1 MLTIRITAIGIIIA
15 GITLGAT
22 QTYISIGLSRV
33 FGEELDADLKLAL
46 LGLFNK
52 TLDVFLVSSLEYMA
66 SFFLTIWMAQ
76 TSSDRRGATFS
87 DFGLKDELTKP
98 WMTIAG
104 FITRCRR
111 SSWNLK
117 SLFRC
122 LLCLCVSGSVML
134 QGLAVNTV
142 AIPKKRWYPN
152 EGHEW
157 DRTAHEREI
166 MRIEYPKVSLQGVD
180 WGNMVGVGQSNIG
193 GPGYPPW
200 DWALGLSASLAFVGL
215 THVVSRVKEAQKGW
229 QHIYKYQLDG
239 DQLNRWT
246 TLNTNFNHS
255 KGVVETASAD
265 HAQVQSI
272 YDWLKETNHQ
282 PTSSSVG
289 WTGDLTIVLPVL
301 NTVCTPIN
309 SSNLEGSI
317 KVWPPAKNVS
327 SEAAIAIEF
336 GPVLASGFTGAACSS
351 VFRHGTYAVNVWI
364 VDEERPDLSF
374 NSYGGK
380 WDQNV
385 LYEPT
390 LASDFDVASGVGSE
404 ARDLLSRIESLVP
417 ATGLLP
423 QFLLMSRNL
432 QASDSVVDS
441 DAMGLSIIMGVF
453 LQNILSTSNRD
464 WSPLPSSLPS
474 RSEERLS
481 SYPIRW
487 QLYGSSPRLGWE
499 WVAVAVLAI
508 ILLSFCFGLYQTLR
522 YWMAPGSWVELDGMM
537 MIAQR
542 TPNLEDIDENE
553 KAQVR
558 KYLVEKDLSKGPEW
572 LILKSEAR

>member
-1 MLTIRITAIGIIIA
+1 MRDCKTFLNNFRIKATEAVKKKYSEADDFCRKASHRPVLVKRPPLRLFDYWMLTIRITAIGIIIA

-52 TLDVFLVSSLEYMA
+52 TLDVFL
-66 SFFLTIWMAQ
+66 
-76 TSSDRRGATFS
+76 
-87 DFGLKDELTKP
+87 
-98 WMTIAG
+98 
-104 FITRCRR
+104 
-111 SSWNLK
+111 
-117 SLFRC
+117 
-122 LLCLCVSGSVML
+122 
-134 QGLAVNTV
+134 
-142 AIPKKRWYPN
+142 RWYPN

-364 VDEERPDLSF
+364 VDEKRPDLSF

-432 QASDSVVDS
+432 QASDSVIDS